1 MVTSVMDRY
10 LILRPDHK
18 ENFIPY
24 LIDNQH
30 YDRAVSLLK
39 SIIDDDQYVSHKDTS
54 KYELTVEMC

>member
-18 ENFIPY
+18 ENIIPY
-24 LIDNQH
+24 FIDNQH

-54 KYELTVEMC
+54 KYELTV